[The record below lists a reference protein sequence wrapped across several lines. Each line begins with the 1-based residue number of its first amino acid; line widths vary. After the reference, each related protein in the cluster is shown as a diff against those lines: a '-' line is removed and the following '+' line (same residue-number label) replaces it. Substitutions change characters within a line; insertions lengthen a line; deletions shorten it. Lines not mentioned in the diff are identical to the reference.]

1 MHIKKSKT
9 KCTKKSF
16 SIHGPQQ
23 MQKCHKDIYKIK
35 VWLLLDDM
43 DAWQPISKKH
53 INIIGAFRKVW
64 LRIIRNNSRH

>member
-1 MHIKKSKT
+1 MILMHIKKSKT

-35 VWLLLDDM
+35 V
-43 DAWQPISKKH
+43 
-53 INIIGAFRKVW
+53 
-64 LRIIRNNSRH
+64 